1 MRHLELFAGIGGF
14 RRAIDLVGQDYH
26 VPVICVGFSEIESK
40 AVLTYK
46 TIYNTEGELELG
58 DIVKF
63 TSDERN
69 VVELPDFDLLTGGFP
84 CQTFSMMGAMA
95 GFQEDRGQ
103 MFFRIMDI
111 VKVKHPMYILL
122 ENVKNLMTHDRGKT
136 IRRILQELSAEGYIV
151 HHDVFNTANY
161 GLPQVRNRTIIFARS
176 SELGEFDFTTELVS
190 QHFNALERDNC
201 TLSFYNNTIDVLAKK
216 AADKYYLSQRIKP
229 TILSDGSGKFK
240 SNSEIDK
247 LVARTLTASMHKMHR
262 ACQDNYYSDMFIN
275 SKGEIRPSTWMSK
288 EELAEIPIRRLTP
301 QEAFMLQG
309 FPSSFASD
317 ARKAGVADGALYK
330 QAGNA
335 VSVNTIYAVLSY
347 LIDNNIMRM

>member
-46 TIYNTEGELELG
+46 TNYNTEGELELG

>member
-26 VPVICVGFSEIESK
+26 MPVTCVGFSEIESK

-46 TIYNTEGELELG
+46 TNYNTEGELELG

-176 SELGEFDFTTELVS
+176 SEFGEFDFTTELVS

-330 QAGNA
+330 QVGNA

>member
-1 MRHLELFAGIGGF
+1 
-14 RRAIDLVGQDYH
+14 
-26 VPVICVGFSEIESK
+26 
-40 AVLTYK
+40 
-46 TIYNTEGELELG
+46 
-58 DIVKF
+58 
-63 TSDERN
+63 
-69 VVELPDFDLLTGGFP
+69 
-84 CQTFSMMGAMA
+84 
-95 GFQEDRGQ
+95 
-103 MFFRIMDI
+103 MDI

-288 EELAEIPIRRLTP
+288 EEQAEIPIRRLTP

>member
-1 MRHLELFAGIGGF
+1 M
-14 RRAIDLVGQDYH
+14 
-26 VPVICVGFSEIESK
+26 
-40 AVLTYK
+40 
-46 TIYNTEGELELG
+46 
-58 DIVKF
+58 
-63 TSDERN
+63 
-69 VVELPDFDLLTGGFP
+69 
-84 CQTFSMMGAMA
+84 
-95 GFQEDRGQ
+95 
-103 MFFRIMDI
+103 
-111 VKVKHPMYILL
+111 
-122 ENVKNLMTHDRGKT
+122 
-136 IRRILQELSAEGYIV
+136 
-151 HHDVFNTANY
+151 
-161 GLPQVRNRTIIFARS
+161 
-176 SELGEFDFTTELVS
+176 VS

-288 EELAEIPIRRLTP
+288 EEQAEIPIRRLTP

>member
-26 VPVICVGFSEIESK
+26 MPVTCVGFSEIESK

-46 TIYNTEGELELG
+46 TNYNTEGELELG

-84 CQTFSMMGAMA
+84 CQTFSMMGGMA

>member
-14 RRAIDLVGQDYH
+14 RRAIDLVGQDYQM
-26 VPVICVGFSEIESK
+26 PVTCVGFSEIESK

-46 TIYNTEGELELG
+46 INYNTEGELELG